1 MLLRLLLLS
10 PMILALLHGLTIGLM
25 RMNVLWIDV
34 LAFSLPFHGAVM
46 VNAFLG
52 TLIGLERAVAIK
64 RWWTWLAP
72 VVSAIAYIILL
83 ANGNLMLAGV
93 GWVISGIALMVV
105 NFHAWKQLPS
115 QATLL
120 MKLGAVAWVIGN
132 ATLVINNSVTEA
144 VPWWIAF
151 LLLTVIGERLDL
163 NKVRPFRAYVPKLL
177 SFLIWVYIGTL
188 LLTFLA
194 SVSGIIAQGLIIVL
208 IALWLLRYD
217 MARLLI
223 RQKGLSQFIGFTL
236 LIGYV
241 WLVLFG
247 ILLTLKPFVYVPP
260 DTLWHTFFLGFV
272 FSMIFAHGPVVFPA
286 IIGRNFSFSRL
297 LYFPVVIFQ
306 FGLLLRFVGALF
318 SITTLWH
325 VGAVLSAVAIVGF
338 LLTVMKLTK
347 HKK

>member
-1 MLLRLLLLS
+1 
-10 PMILALLHGLTIGLM
+10 M
-25 RMNVLWIDV
+25 RMNVLWIDD

-64 RWWTWLAP
+64 KWWTWFAP
-72 VVSAIAYIILL
+72 VASAIAYIVLL
-83 ANGNLMLAGV
+83 ATENLTLASM
-93 GWVISGIALMVV
+93 GWVISGITLTVV
-105 NFHAWKQLPS
+105 NLYAWKQLPT

-120 MKLGAVAWVIGN
+120 MWFGTISWATGN
-132 ATLVINNSVTEA
+132 AMLVANGSVTEA

-151 LLLTVIGERLDL
+151 LLLTIVGERLDL
-163 NKVRPFRAYVPKLL
+163 NKVRPFRAYVSKLL
-177 SFLIWVYIGTL
+177 SFLIWTYIGTL
-188 LLTFLA
+188 LLTSFEPI
-194 SVSGIIAQGLIIVL
+194 SGLLAQGPVIVL

-247 ILLTLKPFVYVPP
+247 ILLVLKPFVYVPY

-272 FSMIFAHGPVVFPA
+272 FSMIFAHGPIVFPA
-286 IIGRNFSFSRL
+286 IIGRNFAFSRL
-297 LYFPVVIFQ
+297 LYLPVILFQ
-306 FGLLLRFVGALF
+306 IGLLLRFAGPLL
-318 SITTLWH
+318 SITALLH
-325 VGAVLSAVAIVGF
+325 VGAVLSAVAIVMF
-338 LLTVMKLTK
+338 MPMTVRQTTK
-347 HKK
+347 V